1 MPSGQNLF
9 YDLGQCGWQEVF
21 LKPAELTFQT
31 LNVTPPNQPLTGA
44 VDTVNS
50 FLPLTTATDH
60 TGTDQAPIA
69 QKQVPE
75 TSTAMLPQ
83 RLDRL
88 DS

>member
-9 YDLGQCGWQEVF
+9 YDLGQCGWQKVF

-31 LNVTPPNQPLTGA
+31 LKVTPPKQPLTGA
-44 VDTVNS
+44 VETVNS
-50 FLPLTTATDH
+50 FLPLTTATDQ

-69 QKQVPE
+69 QKQVPD